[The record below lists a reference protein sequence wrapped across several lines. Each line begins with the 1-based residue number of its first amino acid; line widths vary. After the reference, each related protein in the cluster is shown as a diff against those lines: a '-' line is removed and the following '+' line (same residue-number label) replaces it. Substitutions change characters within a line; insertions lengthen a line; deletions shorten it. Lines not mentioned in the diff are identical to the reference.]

1 MAAEKSHHQN
11 CNCVLNP
18 TVGSVHQ
25 TLSEMDFERGIWN
38 AVVYNDVK
46 KVKEFI
52 ENGKTMDKDNTG
64 YTALHYAAR
73 SGNEEICRMLIAGRA
88 DVNATTNG
96 GCTSLHRASTMGHL
110 HIVQLLLNNKANV
123 LLQDD
128 DGQSALHRAA
138 GRNHFAVCRLL
149 LDSCSDPE
157 RKQLISLQ
165 DHRSRL
171 AVDLLPVDANNEIKK
186 LFEI

>member
-1 MAAEKSHHQN
+1 MAEGHRN
-11 CNCVLNP
+11 CNCILNP

-38 AVVYNDVK
+38 AVIYNEVK
-46 KVKEFI
+46 RVAKFI
-52 ENGKTMDKDNTG
+52 ENGRTMDKDNTG

-73 SGNEEICRMLIAGRA
+73 SGNEEICQMLIDGKA

-96 GCTSLHRASTMGHL
+96 GCTSLHRASSMGHL
-110 HIVQLLLNNKANV
+110 HIVQLLLNHKADV

-128 DGQSALHRAA
+128 DGQTALHRAA
-138 GRNHFAVCRLL
+138 GKSNYSVCRLL
-149 LDSCSDPE
+149 LDSSTD
-157 RKQLISLQ
+157 RNRLVSLR
-165 DHRSRL
+165 DHRNRL

-186 LFEI
+186 LFAIL

>member
-1 MAAEKSHHQN
+1 MAAEGHQN
-11 CNCVLNP
+11 CKCVLNP

-38 AVVYNDVK
+38 AVIYNEVK

-73 SGNEEICRMLIAGRA
+73 SGNEDICRMLIAGKA
-88 DVNATTNG
+88 DVNAATNG
-96 GCTSLHRASTMGHL
+96 GCTSLHRAASMGHL
-110 HIVQLLLNNKANV
+110 HIVQLLLNNKANI

-128 DGQSALHRAA
+128 DGQTALHRS
-138 GRNHFAVCRLL
+138 AVKNNFSICRLL
-149 LDSCSDPE
+149 LDSSPD
-157 RKQLISLQ
+157 RNLLISLR
-165 DHRSRL
+165 DHRNRL
-171 AVDLLPVDANNEIKK
+171 AVDLLPVDANIEIKK

>member
-1 MAAEKSHHQN
+1 MAESHSNLHQN
-11 CNCVLNP
+11 CKCILNP

-38 AVVYNDVK
+38 AVIYNDVK

-52 ENGKTMDKDNTG
+52 ENGKAMDKDNTG
-64 YTALHYAAR
+64 YTALHYASR
-73 SGNEEICRMLIAGRA
+73 SGNEEICRMLLAAKA
-88 DVNATTNG
+88 DVNAATNG
-96 GCTSLHRASTMGHL
+96 GCTSLHRASTQGHL
-110 HIVQLLLNNKANV
+110 HIVKLLLNNKANV

-138 GRNHFAVCRLL
+138 AKNNYQICQAILGNAP
-149 LDSCSDPE
+149 DPKFLVDL
-157 RKQLISLQ
+157 R
-165 DHRSRL
+165 DHRNRL
-171 AVDLLPVDANNEIKK
+171 AADLLPVDANVEIKK